1 MEWSV
6 VTDQCGCSVELNIQL
21 AFITSSIF
29 IVIDVFHCLNT
40 KQYTALKEED
50 VVLFNFTEEKI
61 SFGER
66 LSILHVWNVQKS
78 RRLIH
83 RCLSSHP

>member
-6 VTDQCGCSVELNIQL
+6 ATDQCGCSVELNIQL
-21 AFITSSIF
+21 AFIVNSIF
-29 IVIDVFHCLNT
+29 IVIDVFDCWNKKRHT
-40 KQYTALKEED
+40 VLKEED
-50 VVLFNFTEEKI
+50 VVLLNFTEERI
-61 SFGER
+61 SFCEK
-66 LSILHVWNVQKS
+66 LSISHVWNEQKS